1 MFVVY
6 NNRLRAF
13 RVKRDPC
20 IRLALDSQNPA
31 SLENLAKADPDS
43 PFNCTTKKETY
54 CEILIVTFSNS

>member
-31 SLENLAKADPDS
+31 SLENLAKAGPDS
-43 PFNCTTKKETY
+43 PFNCTTKKH
-54 CEILIVTFSNS
+54 IAKS